1 MVVTKWDLCHQA
13 VLHMGGAA
21 ASLDLEDTSV
31 TDVNHLA
38 IMVFQIAN
46 VGVLI
51 W

>member
-13 VLHMGGAA
+13 VLHMGGAV
-21 ASLDLEDTSV
+21 ASLALEVTSV
-31 TDVNHLA
+31 TDVYHLA
-38 IMVFQIAN
+38 IMAFQIVN